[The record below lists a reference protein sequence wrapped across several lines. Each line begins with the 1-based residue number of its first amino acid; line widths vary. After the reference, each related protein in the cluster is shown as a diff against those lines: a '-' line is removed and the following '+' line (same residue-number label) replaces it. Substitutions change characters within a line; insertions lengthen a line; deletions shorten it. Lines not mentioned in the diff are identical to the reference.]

1 MLWVSIFWSY
11 FPLQCFSLC
20 SCFIFPRE
28 NGCRSPNSQL
38 WALLCS
44 VPPCVTVVALLGLV
58 YAKTVCFSN
67 LLKEKNLSF
76 WEVAVIGILRILCW
90 DVGCFSFPLSTLSHS
105 MLCGFLATS
114 KSWSLLVLDL
124 HFWLPAFFMKT
135 LILPSFS
142 EGQMLFFFVVPAE
155 VQCCLALSAQRQASL
170 WQGSFLLLQA
180 ELRGRTDEDYGKHG
194 CCVEATDP

>member
-1 MLWVSIFWSY
+1 MQNVFFLIRYFILNALSNLLLYVNVSCLYTPGVTLNCVCDSTVINKCSG
-11 FPLQCFSLC
+11 FPSSGVAFLCNALVCALASSSLGKMVAGAQIR
-20 SCFIFPRE
+20 SC
-28 NGCRSPNSQL
+28 GH
-38 WALLCS
+38 CS

-114 KSWSLLVLDL
+114 KS
-124 HFWLPAFFMKT
+124 
-135 LILPSFS
+135 
-142 EGQMLFFFVVPAE
+142 
-155 VQCCLALSAQRQASL
+155 
-170 WQGSFLLLQA
+170 
-180 ELRGRTDEDYGKHG
+180 
-194 CCVEATDP
+194 